1 MNFTPEF
8 LDDLR
13 ARVLV
18 SAIVGRKFTLRKNG
32 REFRAIDDN
41 SLTVNDEKGLW
52 WDHAKNEG
60 GDCFQFL
67 TQIEGFTFPQA
78 VEACA
83 AIAGVPL
90 PEKLNGSIPSHAAE
104 GFTENSPPPWDND
117 QPIVSDSPARKIVKT
132 YDYTDES
139 GKLIYQV
146 VRYEPKEFRQRRP
159 DGNGGWIWSIKDIQ
173 PLFYRLPDLIEALA
187 EHRPIWLVEGEK
199 DCETL
204 WDWGVPATTNSGGA
218 KHWGRQDL
226 SIFKDA
232 DIIVPL
238 DNDDAGRVRA
248 DLIGSSLKDIAN
260 RVRILDFHNYWKDAP
275 EGADVT
281 DWRDHAGGTVERLY
295 EISQELPE
303 WKPAPAGSK
312 FGRIRWQDQD
322 QPNTVEYEWW
332 VKGIIPKRETIAV
345 VGATQTGKSFET
357 FNLSMHIAQGK
368 DYRGCRT
375 KQGLVIYCAMEGGK
389 GFRDRLRGYR
399 MYYGLPLEGIP
410 FEVLTLRIDLFR
422 DDNGLNALIAEIK
435 AIAAEHQYGLALVV
449 VDTYSAATPG
459 LKENTSEDISRVRQ
473 RVVQIQDA
481 CNCGVLFVDHT
492 NAVGD
497 KVRGHTSKTADIETQ
512 LDVAWVTR
520 RDGRELV
527 PVLDNDKRKIRRLT
541 VFKQREGIAGQH
553 WDFILRAIEVRR
565 DADGDPVT
573 TCISE
578 IPNLDAS
585 QTTSAKWRDR
595 EGPKGE
601 GFHLYREGEATVFKA
616 VIAALEAK
624 GEPTP
629 TFLRLPASIT
639 RVVRWSD
646 VALAYKAKVPN
657 DEGEKP
663 DEVKKYHDRI
673 RKTLKRTREALLGFG
688 VIGIDQVQGENPYHV
703 VWPTGKKVWGPDLIW
718 PAEATVPAS
727 NEPEAEKDDNTSLS
741 DYF

>member
-1 MNFTPEF
+1 MKFPDAF
-8 LDDLR
+8 LADVR
-13 ARVLV
+13 AKVRV
-18 SAIVGRKFTLRKNG
+18 SEIVGHKFKLRKDG

-41 SLTVNDEKGLW
+41 SLTVNDEKGIW

-60 GDCFQFL
+60 GDCFSFL
-67 TQIEGFTFPQA
+67 TNIEGLTFPEA

-83 AIAGVPL
+83 NAAGVPL
-90 PEKLNGSIPSHAAE
+90 PSSTNGAGGSHHNGVATA
-104 GFTENSPPPWDND
+104 PPWEPDT
-117 QPIVSDSPARKIVKT
+117 PIAETPKKIVKT

-159 DGNGGWIWSIKDIQ
+159 DGNGGWIWSIKDIP
-173 PLFYRLPDLIEALA
+173 PLFYRMPDLVEALA
-187 EHRPIWLVEGEK
+187 ENRPVYLVEGEK
-199 DCETL
+199 DADTL
-204 WDWGVPATTNSGGA
+204 WDWGVPATTNNGGA
-218 KHWGRQDL
+218 QHWGRQDL

-232 DIIVPL
+232 DIIVAL
-238 DNDDAGRVRA
+238 DNDEAGKARA
-248 DLIGSSLKDIAN
+248 HVIGESLKTIAKRI
-260 RVRILDFHNYWKDAP
+260 RVLDFANVWAWAP
-275 EGADVT
+275 KGADVT
-281 DWRDHAGGTVERLY
+281 DWRDQAGGTVEQLY
-295 EISQELPE
+295 EISKILPG
-303 WKPAPAGSK
+303 WKPSPPGSK
-312 FGRIRWQDQD
+312 LGRIRWQDQD

-357 FNLSMHIAQGK
+357 FNLGMHIAQGK

-399 MYYGLPLEGIP
+399 MQHGLPLEGIP
-410 FEVLTLRIDLFR
+410 FEVLTLRVDLFK
-422 DDNGLNALIAEIK
+422 DDAGVTALIAEIK
-435 AIAAEHQYGLALVV
+435 AIAAEHDYPLALVV
-449 VDTYSAATPG
+449 IDTYSAATPG
-459 LKENTSEDISRVRQ
+459 LQENTSQDISRVRQ

-481 CNCGVLFVDHT
+481 CNCGVAFVDHT

-520 RDGRELV
+520 REGRDLV

-541 VFKQREGIAGQH
+541 VYKQREGIAGQH
-553 WDFILRAIEVRR
+553 WDFVLRAIEVRK

-573 TCISE
+573 TCISD
-578 IPNLDAS
+578 IPTLDAS
-585 QTTSAKWRDR
+585 QAKPDKWRNR

-616 VIAALEAK
+616 IISALEAH

-629 TFLRLPASIT
+629 PFLKLPSSIP
-639 RVVRWSD
+639 RVVRWSE

-663 DEVKKYHDRI
+663 EEIKKYTDRVK
-673 RKTLKRTREALLGFG
+673 KTLKRTREALLGFG
-688 VIGIDQVQGENPYHV
+688 VIGIDQAQGEAPYHV
-703 VWPTGKKVWGPDLIW
+703 VWPTGKRVWGADLKW
-718 PAEATVPAS
+718 PVEAAVPAVPD
-727 NEPEAEKDDNTSLS
+727 ETPEKDDNSSLS
-741 DYF
+741 DYFGS

>member
-1 MNFTPEF
+1 MKFPDAF
-8 LDDLR
+8 LADVR
-13 ARVLV
+13 AKVRV
-18 SAIVGRKFTLRKNG
+18 SEIVGHKFKLRKDG

-60 GDCFQFL
+60 GDAIKFL
-67 TQIEGFTFPQA
+67 TDIEGLSFRDA

-83 AIAGVPL
+83 ISAGLPLPSSTNGTGGTHHNGVAAAPPWEPDTAIAETP
-90 PEKLNGSIPSHAAE
+90 K
-104 GFTENSPPPWDND
+104 
-117 QPIVSDSPARKIVKT
+117 KIVKT
-132 YDYTDES
+132 YDYTDEA

-146 VRYEPKEFRQRRP
+146 VRYDPKEFRQRRP
-159 DGNGGWIWSIKDIQ
+159 DGNGSWIWSIKDIP
-173 PLFYRLPDLIEALA
+173 PLFYRMPDLVEALA
-187 EHRPIWLVEGEK
+187 EHRPVYLAEGEK
-199 DCETL
+199 DVDTL

-226 SIFKDA
+226 AIFKDA
-232 DIIVPL
+232 NVIVLL
-238 DNDDAGRVRA
+238 DNDDAGRSRG
-248 DLIGSSLKDIAN
+248 DTIGRGLKDIAK
-260 RVRILDFHNYWKDAP
+260 RIRILDFRTFWKDAP
-275 EGADVT
+275 KGADVT
-281 DWRDHAGGTVERLY
+281 DWRDQAEGTVEQLY
-295 EISQELPE
+295 EISKGLPDWE
-303 WKPAPAGSK
+303 PPPPSSK
-312 FGRIRWQDQD
+312 LGRIRWQDQD

-357 FNLSMHIAQGK
+357 FNLGMHIAQGK

-399 MYYGLPLEGIP
+399 MQYGLPLEGIP
-410 FEVLTLRIDLFR
+410 FEVLTLRVDLFK
-422 DDNGLNALIAEIK
+422 DDAGMTALIGEIK
-435 AIAAEHQYGLALVV
+435 VIAADYPEYELALVV
-449 VDTYSAATPG
+449 IDTYSAATPG
-459 LKENTSEDISRVRQ
+459 LQENTSQDISRVRQ

-481 CNCGVLFVDHT
+481 CNCGALFVDHT

-520 RDGRELV
+520 REGRDLV

-541 VFKQREGIAGQH
+541 VYKQREGIAGQH
-553 WDFILRAIEVRR
+553 WDFVLRAIEVRK

-573 TCISE
+573 TCISD
-578 IPNLDAS
+578 IPALDAS
-585 QTTSAKWRDR
+585 QAKPDKWRNR

-616 VIAALEAK
+616 IIAALEAH

-629 TFLRLPASIT
+629 PFLKLPSSIP
-639 RVVRWSD
+639 RVVRWSE

-663 DEVKKYHDRI
+663 EEIKKYLDRV
-673 RKTLKRTREALLGFG
+673 RKTLKRTREALLSFG
-688 VIGIDQVQGENPYHV
+688 VIGIDQAQGDSPYHV
-703 VWPTGKKVWGPDLIW
+703 VWPTGKKVWGPDLKW
-718 PAEATVPAS
+718 PADQI
-727 NEPEAEKDDNTSLS
+727 EPIAEDAADKEDKTSLA
-741 DYF
+741 DFY